1 MKDKKAAKKIIKR
14 AKKHPNWYTEQ
25 EVYYAKM
32 VRKRIKNEERLSKIN
47 KNEDGSFTVEW
58 DKQDPD
64 WKWMNDLTSK
74 EIQVIIEQ
82 AIKYDN
88 AERV

>member
-1 MKDKKAAKKIIKR
+1 MKNDS
-14 AKKHPNWYTEQ
+14 
-25 EVYYAKM
+25 
-32 VRKRIKNEERLSKIN
+32 LKIN
-47 KNEDGSFTVEW
+47 RNEDGSFTCEW
-58 DKQDPD
+58 DREDEN

-88 AERV
+88 AKRV